1 MEYFNMKSMKLTL
14 LAAVAALGM
23 ATSVQAK
30 DDIYIPVV
38 SKGYQHEFWQT
49 VKLGSDT
56 AAKELGV
63 KTSFVGPAAETQV
76 SEQIQLM
83 EDMMAREPDAILLA
97 ALDANALVSP
107 VEDAKSRGI
116 EIATFDSGINSDIPK
131 SYIATN
137 NTKAGASAAMVL
149 GKMLGGKG
157 KVGIVAHVAGTQ
169 NAIERSQGFIDA
181 MKANYPDVNV
191 LEVQYS
197 DGDPQKAMDKTID
210 MYRAN
215 PDLTAVYATNEG
227 STVGVAN
234 AIDSLGLSG
243 KVKVMGFDSTEGIIG
258 FLKAGTLQ
266 GFVVQ
271 DAYQIGYQGL
281 KTLYAVLNGKSV
293 PKVIDIPVKIITK
306 DNIESSEMQTLLYP
320 FGK

>member
-1 MEYFNMKSMKLTL
+1 MKFIKIPL
-14 LAAVAALGM
+14 LITMAAIGFGTA
-23 ATSVQAK
+23 QAK
-30 DDIYIPVV
+30 EDIYIPVV

-63 KTSFVGPAAETQV
+63 KTSFVGPAAETQI

-83 EDMMAREPDAILLA
+83 EDMMARKPDAILLA
-97 ALDANALVSP
+97 ALDTNALVSP
-107 VEDAKSRGI
+107 VEEAKSRNI
-116 EIATFDSGINSDIPK
+116 EIATFDSGINSEIPK
-131 SYIATN
+131 SFIATN
-137 NTKAGASAAMVL
+137 NVKAGSDAAMAL

-157 KVGIVAHVAGTQ
+157 QVGIVAHVAGTQ
-169 NAIERSQGFIDA
+169 NAIQRSEGFINA
-181 MKANYPDVNV
+181 MKQYYPNIDV

-210 MYRAN
+210 MHRAN
-215 PDLTAVYATNEG
+215 PNLSAVYATNEG
-227 STVGVAN
+227 ATVGVAN
-234 AIDSLGLSG
+234 AIDSMNLSG
-243 KVKVMGFDSTEGIIG
+243 KVLVMGFDSTEGIIS
-258 FLKAGTLQ
+258 FLKAGTIQ

-281 KTLYAVLNGKSV
+281 RTLYHVLEGKKV
-293 PKVIDIPVKIITK
+293 PAVIDIPVKVVTAK
-306 DNIESSEMQTLLYP
+306 NIDDPEMQTLLYP

>member
-1 MEYFNMKSMKLTL
+1 MKSIKLTL
-14 LAAVAALGM
+14 LATIAMVGM
-23 ATSVQAK
+23 GTAQAK

-83 EDMMAREPDAILLA
+83 EDMMARRPDAILLA
-97 ALDANALVSP
+97 ALDSNALVIP
-107 VEDAKSRGI
+107 VEEAKSRGI

-131 SYIATN
+131 SFIATN
-137 NTKAGASAAMVL
+137 NIKAGADAATTLANMID
-149 GKMLGGKG
+149 GKG
-157 KVGIVAHVAGTQ
+157 KVGIIAHVAGTQ
-169 NAIERSQGFIDA
+169 SAVERSQGFIDA
-181 MKANYPDVNV
+181 IAEKYPNIEV

-210 MYRAN
+210 MVRAN
-215 PDLTAVYATNEG
+215 PDLAAVYATNEG
-227 STVGVAN
+227 ATLGVAN
-234 AIDSLGLSG
+234 AIDSLGLAG
-243 KVKVMGFDSTEGIIG
+243 ELKVMGFDNTEGIIA
-258 FLKAGTLQ
+258 FLKAGTIQ

-281 KTLYAVLNGKSV
+281 TTLYNVLEGK
-293 PKVIDIPVKIITK
+293 KVSNIIDIPVKVVTM
-306 DNIESSEMQTLLYP
+306 DNIDNPDMHTLLYP

>member
-1 MEYFNMKSMKLTL
+1 MKSAKLTL
-14 LAAVAALGM
+14 LAALAVVGLGT
-23 ATSVQAK
+23 AQAK
-30 DDIYIPVV
+30 DEMYIPVV

-63 KTSFVGPAAETQV
+63 KTSFVGPAAETQI

-83 EDMMAREPDAILLA
+83 EDMMARQPDAILLA
-97 ALDANALVSP
+97 ALDSNALVVP

-131 SYIATN
+131 SFIATN
-137 NTKAGASAAMVL
+137 NVKAGADAAKTL

-157 KVGIVAHVAGTQ
+157 KVGIIAHVAGTQ
-169 NAIERSQGFIDA
+169 NAMERSNGFIDQMA
-181 MKANYPDVNV
+181 KSYPDIKV

-210 MYRAN
+210 MVRAN
-215 PDLTAVYATNEG
+215 PDLSAVYATNEG
-227 STVGVAN
+227 STLGVAN
-234 AIDSLGLSG
+234 AIDSLGLAG
-243 KVKVMGFDSTEGIIG
+243 KIKVMGFDSTEGIIA
-258 FLKAGTLQ
+258 FLKAGTIQ

-281 KTLYAVLNGKSV
+281 KTLYNVLDGKKV
-293 PKVIDIPVKIITK
+293 AGVIDIPVKVVTSE
-306 DNIESSEMQTLLYP
+306 NIDSPDMQKLLYP

>member
-1 MEYFNMKSMKLTL
+1 MKSAKLTL
-14 LAAVAALGM
+14 LAALAVVGLGT
-23 ATSVQAK
+23 AQAK
-30 DDIYIPVV
+30 DEMYIPVV

-63 KTSFVGPAAETQV
+63 KTSFVGPAAETQI

-83 EDMMAREPDAILLA
+83 EDMMARQPDAILLA
-97 ALDANALVSP
+97 ALDSNALVVP

-131 SYIATN
+131 SFIATN
-137 NTKAGASAAMVL
+137 NVKAGADAAKTL
-149 GKMLGGKG
+149 GKMLGGEG
-157 KVGIVAHVAGTQ
+157 KVGIIAHVAGTQ
-169 NAIERSQGFIDA
+169 NAMERSNGFIDEMA
-181 MKANYPDVNV
+181 KSYPNIKV

-210 MYRAN
+210 MVRAN
-215 PDLTAVYATNEG
+215 PDLSAVYATNEG
-227 STVGVAN
+227 STLGVAN
-234 AIDSLGLSG
+234 AIDSLGLAG
-243 KVKVMGFDSTEGIIG
+243 KIKVMGFDSTEGIIA
-258 FLKAGTLQ
+258 FLKAGTIQ

-281 KTLYAVLNGKSV
+281 KTLYNVLDGKKV
-293 PKVIDIPVKIITK
+293 AGVIDIPVKVVTSE
-306 DNIESSEMQTLLYP
+306 NIDSPDMQQLLYP

>member
-1 MEYFNMKSMKLTL
+1 MKSAKLTL
-14 LAAVAALGM
+14 LAALAVVGLGT
-23 ATSVQAK
+23 AQAK
-30 DDIYIPVV
+30 DEMYIPVV

-63 KTSFVGPAAETQV
+63 KTSFVGPAAETQI

-83 EDMMAREPDAILLA
+83 EDMMARQPDAILLA
-97 ALDANALVSP
+97 ALDSNALVVP

-131 SYIATN
+131 SFIATN
-137 NTKAGASAAMVL
+137 NVKAGADAAKTL
-149 GKMLGGKG
+149 GKMLGGEG
-157 KVGIVAHVAGTQ
+157 KVGIIAHVAGTQ
-169 NAIERSQGFIDA
+169 NAMERSNGFIDEMA
-181 MKANYPDVNV
+181 KSYPNIKV

-210 MYRAN
+210 MVRAN
-215 PDLTAVYATNEG
+215 PDLSAVYATNEG
-227 STVGVAN
+227 STLGVAN
-234 AIDSLGLSG
+234 AIDSLGLAG
-243 KVKVMGFDSTEGIIG
+243 KVKVMGFDSTEGIIA
-258 FLKAGTLQ
+258 FLKAGTIQ

-281 KTLYAVLNGKSV
+281 KTLYNVLDGKKV
-293 PKVIDIPVKIITK
+293 AGVIDIPVKVVTSE
-306 DNIESSEMQTLLYP
+306 NIDSPDMQQLLYP

>member
-1 MEYFNMKSMKLTL
+1 MKSLKITL
-14 LAAVAALGM
+14 LAALATVGMGVA
-23 ATSVQAK
+23 QAK
-30 DDIYIPVV
+30 DIYIPVV

-83 EDMMAREPDAILLA
+83 EDMMARNPDAILLA
-97 ALDANALVSP
+97 ALDANALVVP
-107 VEDAKSRGI
+107 VEEAKSRGI

-131 SYIATN
+131 SFIATN
-137 NTKAGASAAMVL
+137 NVKAGADAAKAL

-157 KVGIVAHVAGTQ
+157 KVGIIAHVAGTQ
-169 NAIERSQGFIDA
+169 NAMQRSKGFIDEMA
-181 MKANYPDVNV
+181 KSYPNIKV
-191 LEVQYS
+191 LDVQYS

-210 MYRAN
+210 MIRAN
-215 PDLTAVYATNEG
+215 PDLAGVYATNEG
-227 STVGVAN
+227 STLGVAN
-234 AIDSLGLSG
+234 AIDSLGVAG
-243 KVKVMGFDSTEGIIG
+243 KVKVMGFDSTEGIIA
-258 FLKAGTLQ
+258 FLKAGTIQ

-281 KTLYAVLNGKSV
+281 KTLYNILKGKQA
-293 PKVIDIPVKIITK
+293 PKVIDIPVKVVTA
-306 DNIESSEMQTLLYP
+306 DNIDNADMQKLLYP
-320 FGK
+320 FGKK

>member
-1 MEYFNMKSMKLTL
+1 MKSLKLTL
-14 LAAVAALGM
+14 LAALATVGMGAA
-23 ATSVQAK
+23 QAK
-30 DDIYIPVV
+30 DDVYIPVV
-38 SKGYQHEFWQT
+38 SKGYQQEFWQT

-63 KTSFVGPAAETQV
+63 KTSFVGPAAETQI

-83 EDMMAREPDAILLA
+83 EDMMARQPDAILLA
-97 ALDANALVSP
+97 ALDANALVVP

-116 EIATFDSGINSDIPK
+116 EIATFDSGINSEIPK
-131 SYIATN
+131 SFIATN
-137 NTKAGASAAMVL
+137 NVKAGADAAKTL

-157 KVGIVAHVAGTQ
+157 KVGIIAHVAGTQ
-169 NAIERSQGFIDA
+169 NAMERSNGFIDA
-181 MKANYPDVNV
+181 MAEHYPNITV

-210 MYRAN
+210 MVRAN
-215 PDLTAVYATNEG
+215 PDLAAVYATNEG
-227 STVGVAN
+227 STLGVAN
-234 AIDSLGLSG
+234 AIDSLGIAG
-243 KVKVMGFDSTEGIIG
+243 KVKVMGFDSTEGIISL
-258 FLKAGTLQ
+258 LKAGTIQ

-281 KTLYAVLNGKSV
+281 TTLYNLLEGKKV
-293 PKVIDIPVKIITK
+293 AGVIDIPVKVVTSE
-306 DNIESSEMQTLLYP
+306 NIDSPDMQQLLYP

>member
-1 MEYFNMKSMKLTL
+1 MKFIKIPLILS
-14 LAAVAALGM
+14 LAAIGFGSA
-23 ATSVQAK
+23 QAK
-30 DDIYIPVV
+30 EDIYIPVV

-63 KTSFVGPAAETQV
+63 KTSFVGPADETQI
-76 SEQIQLM
+76 SQQIQLM
-83 EDMMAREPDAILLA
+83 EDMMARQPDAILLA
-97 ALDANALVSP
+97 ALDSNALVLP
-107 VEDAKSRGI
+107 VEDAKTRGI

-131 SYIATN
+131 SFIATN
-137 NTKAGASAAMVL
+137 NIKAGGDVAMVL
-149 GKMLGGKG
+149 GKLLGGKG

-169 NAIERSQGFIDA
+169 SAIQRSEGFINA
-181 MKANYPDVNV
+181 MTQYYPNIKLLD
-191 LEVQYS
+191 VQYS

-215 PDLTAVYATNEG
+215 PDLAAVYATNEG
-227 STVGVAN
+227 ATLGVAN
-234 AIDSLGLSG
+234 AIDSMDLSG
-243 KVKVMGFDSTEGIIG
+243 KVKVVGFDSTEGIIS
-258 FLKAGTLQ
+258 FLKAGTIQ

-281 KTLYAVLNGKSV
+281 RTLYNVLEGKKV
-293 PKVIDIPVKIITK
+293 PSVIDIPVKVITAK
-306 DNIESSEMQTLLYP
+306 NIDSPEMQTLLFP

>member
-1 MEYFNMKSMKLTL
+1 MKSIKLTL
-14 LAAVAALGM
+14 LATLAMVGM
-23 ATSVQAK
+23 GTAQAK

-83 EDMMAREPDAILLA
+83 EDMMARRPDAILLA
-97 ALDANALVSP
+97 ALDSNALVVP
-107 VEDAKSRGI
+107 AEEAKARGI

-131 SYIATN
+131 SFIATN
-137 NTKAGASAAMVL
+137 NIKAGADAAMTL
-149 GKMLGGKG
+149 ANMIDGKG
-157 KVGIVAHVAGTQ
+157 KVGIIAHVAGTQ
-169 NAIERSQGFIDA
+169 SAVERSQGFIDA
-181 MKANYPDVNV
+181 MAEKFPNIEV

-210 MYRAN
+210 MVRAN
-215 PDLTAVYATNEG
+215 PDLAAVYATNEG
-227 STVGVAN
+227 ATLGVGN
-234 AIDSLGLSG
+234 AIDSLGLAG
-243 KVKVMGFDSTEGIIG
+243 KLKVMGFDNTEGIIA
-258 FLKAGTLQ
+258 FLKAGTIQ

-281 KTLYAVLNGKSV
+281 TTLYNVLEGKKVSN
-293 PKVIDIPVKIITK
+293 VIDIPVKVVTS
-306 DNIESSEMQTLLYP
+306 DNINDPEMHTLLYP

>member
-1 MEYFNMKSMKLTL
+1 M
-14 LAAVAALGM
+14 AGM
-23 ATSVQAK
+23 GTVQAK

-83 EDMMAREPDAILLA
+83 EDMMARRPDAILLA
-97 ALDANALVSP
+97 ALDSNALVVP
-107 VEDAKSRGI
+107 VEEAKSRGI

-131 SYIATN
+131 SFIATN
-137 NTKAGASAAMVL
+137 NIKAGADAAMTL
-149 GKMLGGKG
+149 ANMIDEKG
-157 KVGIVAHVAGTQ
+157 KVGIIAHVAGTQ
-169 NAIERSQGFIDA
+169 SAVERSQGFIDA
-181 MKANYPDVNV
+181 MADKFPNIEV

-210 MYRAN
+210 MIRAN
-215 PDLTAVYATNEG
+215 PDLAAVYATNEG
-227 STVGVAN
+227 ATLGVGN
-234 AIDSLGLSG
+234 AIDSLGLAG
-243 KVKVMGFDSTEGIIG
+243 KLKVMGFDNTEGIIA
-258 FLKAGTLQ
+258 FLKAGTIQ

-281 KTLYAVLNGKSV
+281 TTLYNVLEGK
-293 PKVIDIPVKIITK
+293 KVSNIIDIPVKVVTLENI
-306 DNIESSEMQTLLYP
+306 DNPEMHTLLYP

>member
-1 MEYFNMKSMKLTL
+1 MKSAKLTL
-14 LAAVAALGM
+14 LAALAVVGLGT
-23 ATSVQAK
+23 AQAK
-30 DDIYIPVV
+30 DEMYIPVV

-63 KTSFVGPAAETQV
+63 KTSFVGPAAETQI

-83 EDMMAREPDAILLA
+83 EDMMARQPDAILLA
-97 ALDANALVSP
+97 ALDSNALVVP

-131 SYIATN
+131 SFIATN
-137 NTKAGASAAMVL
+137 NVKAGADAAKTL
-149 GKMLGGKG
+149 GKMLGGEG
-157 KVGIVAHVAGTQ
+157 KVGIIAHVAGTQ
-169 NAIERSQGFIDA
+169 NAMERSNGFIDEMA
-181 MKANYPDVNV
+181 KSYPNIKV

-210 MYRAN
+210 MVRAN
-215 PDLTAVYATNEG
+215 PDLSAVYATNEG
-227 STVGVAN
+227 STLGVAN
-234 AIDSLGLSG
+234 AIDSLGLAG
-243 KVKVMGFDSTEGIIG
+243 KVKVMGFDSTEGIIA
-258 FLKAGTLQ
+258 FLKAGTIQ

-281 KTLYAVLNGKSV
+281 KTLYNVLDGKKV
-293 PKVIDIPVKIITK
+293 AGVIDIPVKVVTAE
-306 DNIESSEMQTLLYP
+306 NIDSPDMQQLLYP

>member
-1 MEYFNMKSMKLTL
+1 MKSVKLTL
-14 LAAVAALGM
+14 LAALATVGM
-23 ATSVQAK
+23 GIAQANE
-30 DDIYIPVV
+30 DLYIPVV

-63 KTSFVGPAAETQV
+63 KTNFVGPAAETQI

-83 EDMMAREPDAILLA
+83 EDMMARRPDAILLA
-97 ALDANALVSP
+97 ALDANALVVP
-107 VEDAKSRGI
+107 VEEAKSRGI

-131 SYIATN
+131 SFIATN
-137 NTKAGASAAMVL
+137 NVKAGADAAMTL
-149 GKMLGGKG
+149 GKMLDGKG

-169 NAIERSQGFIDA
+169 NAMERSQGFIDA
-181 MKANYPDVNV
+181 MAKNYPDITV

-210 MYRAN
+210 MVRAN
-215 PDLTAVYATNEG
+215 PDLSAVYATNEG
-227 STVGVAN
+227 STLGVAN
-234 AIDSLGLSG
+234 AIDSLGIAG
-243 KVKVMGFDSTEGIIG
+243 KVKVMGFDSTEGIIS
-258 FLKAGTLQ
+258 FLKSGTIQ

-281 KTLYAVLNGKSV
+281 TTLYNVLEGNKV
-293 PKVIDIPVKIITK
+293 ANVIDIPVVVVTAE
-306 DNIESSEMQTLLYP
+306 NIDEPSMQQLLYP
-320 FGK
+320 FGSK

>member
-1 MEYFNMKSMKLTL
+1 MKSAKLTL
-14 LAAVAALGM
+14 LAALAVVGLGT
-23 ATSVQAK
+23 AQAK
-30 DDIYIPVV
+30 DEMYIPVV

-63 KTSFVGPAAETQV
+63 KTSFVGPAAETQI

-83 EDMMAREPDAILLA
+83 EDMMARQPDAILLA
-97 ALDANALVSP
+97 ALDSNALVVP

-131 SYIATN
+131 SFIATN
-137 NTKAGASAAMVL
+137 NVKAGADAAKTL
-149 GKMLGGKG
+149 GKMLGGEG
-157 KVGIVAHVAGTQ
+157 KVGIIAHVAGTQ
-169 NAIERSQGFIDA
+169 NAMERSNGFIDEMA
-181 MKANYPDVNV
+181 KSYPNIKV

-210 MYRAN
+210 MVRAN

-227 STVGVAN
+227 STLGVAN
-234 AIDSLGLSG
+234 AIDSLGLAG
-243 KVKVMGFDSTEGIIG
+243 KVKVMGFDSTEGIIA
-258 FLKAGTLQ
+258 FLKAGTIQ

-281 KTLYAVLNGKSV
+281 KTLYNVLDGKKV
-293 PKVIDIPVKIITK
+293 AGVIDIPVKVVTSE
-306 DNIESSEMQTLLYP
+306 NIDSPDMQQLLYP